1 MGFLAALPIIGK
13 IVGPILSSVFGIV
26 DQMVPDK
33 DLAERL
39 KAQIQMAVMS
49 MDHKEF
55 MGALEAQKSII
66 LAEATGASWLQR
78 NWRPLLMLVCIAIIL
93 NNYVIV
99 PWLMVFTT
107 KVAILAMPDKLWT
120 LMIIGVGGYVGGR
133 TVEKTANTLAG
144 VSIGEKVK
152 KLFTKKE
159 AE

>member
-1 MGFLAALPIIGK
+1 
-13 IVGPILSSVFGIV
+13 
-26 DQMVPDK
+26 
-33 DLAERL
+33 
-39 KAQIQMAVMS
+39 
-49 MDHKEF
+49 
-55 MGALEAQKSII
+55 
-66 LAEATGASWLQR
+66 
-78 NWRPLLMLVCIAIIL
+78 MLVCIAIIL